1 MTAAPRGRCRSGLP
15 PDDIPGRASGQS
27 PTVAEAGRPGSISV
41 WPNQLNLTTPWL
53 EPAGAAADRGHF
65 TGAAWNW
72 HPFAV
77 EHTPAEGT
85 AILLR
90 SRGGTDGSN
99 PLPSSGE
106 SANHR
111 FLRRGAKS
119 LATEARFTIARFRV
133 GSSARASGFRAR
145 LHQLGEVPAPI
156 GQFVMSG
163 GQELQ

>member
-27 PTVAEAGRPGSISV
+27 YTVAEAGRPGSISV

-77 EHTPAEGT
+77 EHAPAEGT

-99 PLPSSGE
+99 PLPSTGE
-106 SANHR
+106 STAN
-111 FLRRGAKS
+111 LNSAW
-119 LATEARFTIARFRV
+119 
-133 GSSARASGFRAR
+133 SARHTLIDTRPLRLREKKRKRLSTPTTPPNRQNGPHGF
-145 LHQLGEVPAPI
+145 
-156 GQFVMSG
+156 
-163 GQELQ
+163 